1 MLPSSYSTSSLP
13 PHPPPSPYPNN
24 ALGILLV
31 LLGIFLINE
40 IINSTSYFVGLAS
53 LIPIGILAVFMIVV
67 SLFLA
72 IVDPF
77 RRKASEMLL
86 PPPTIYRSREFITR
100 RRSCQQQCV
109 ICMEDFVDGDCC
121 RVLPTCN
128 HTFHLMCI
136 DPWLTSQLTCP
147 ICRNPISTAYD
158 LC

>member
-1 MLPSSYSTSSLP
+1 MLPSSYSTPSLP
-13 PHPPPSPYPNN
+13 PHPPPSPYPN

-40 IINSTSYFVGLAS
+40 IINSSSYFVGLAS

-77 RRKASEMLL
+77 RRKALEMLL

-100 RRSCQQQCV
+100 RRSCRQQCV

-121 RVLPTCN
+121 RVLPTCK

-147 ICRNPISTAYD
+147 ICRNPISTVYD